1 MQTSLVHVNPL
12 YKNDDEFDLAR
23 MPSSCAFS
31 EEELTQII
39 NSAGSELPPSSSGAQ
54 SPLAPTLPPQPSVPA
69 PPSAISN
76 CSCLPPSRSFT
87 ISFVPLDTPPF
98 ADGVMRNSRP
108 IIDLTLLHRL
118 ESQRWSGLFLDRP
131 CVLVPPPAPSPLSTP
146 AGAHTDRQTHT
157 YTHTLSH
164 TQIITYIIS

>member
-1 MQTSLVHVNPL
+1 MWFRVSFCFFVFFEFRRDSMPVLTVVSNGHKCWSRICMSACQVQTSLVHVNPL

-31 EEELTQII
+31 EEELTLII
-39 NSAGSELPPSSSGAQ
+39 NGAGSELPPSSSGAQ

-69 PPSAISN
+69 PPSAISR

-98 ADGVMRNSRP
+98 A
-108 IIDLTLLHRL
+108 
-118 ESQRWSGLFLDRP
+118 EGL
-131 CVLVPPPAPSPLSTP
+131 C
-146 AGAHTDRQTHT
+146 GTHGRS
-157 YTHTLSH
+157 L
-164 TQIITYIIS
+164 I